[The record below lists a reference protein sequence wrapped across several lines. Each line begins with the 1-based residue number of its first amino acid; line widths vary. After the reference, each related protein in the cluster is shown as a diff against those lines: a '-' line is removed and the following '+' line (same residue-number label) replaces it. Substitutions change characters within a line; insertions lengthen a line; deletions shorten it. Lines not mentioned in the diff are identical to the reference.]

1 MREVVAWCLVVILLA
16 VILWPKGPAPVDNSA
31 ALRAENDSLR
41 GEIEDRDYR
50 QQLMHEAADSM
61 RVRLDS
67 LVNNAP
73 APEVRYLGWHNALR
87 SWSTDS
93 LWRFMGAW
101 PADTGAAR
109 YFAPLGGDKGHD

>member
-109 YFAPLGGDKGHD
+109 YFAPLGGDQGHD